1 MKANLVMKIVIS
13 VLLATGLALTFGR
26 YISVDYWDFEK
37 ADAKVYDR
45 TYEEMSD
52 PAFAACADAVQKVFV
67 DDDITDEGFW
77 IIPGNE
83 VGLNAY
89 QLMDGLSYVNNTQ
102 GDRPDDEKYISD
114 GVKKLAIFVYVAF
127 IAAWVLAV
135 AGLLFQ
141 WLGKKRR
148 TYIFSAVSYGL
159 SVLAMLSVLFIPV
172 FLKHPF
178 AKYLVDNSYTPGTIS
193 EVETQVRIFG
203 QNFLVHAAGYGY
215 WIFVACAACSLI
227 LAVVQ
232 YIVQYRVDNKVMYQ
246 PARYLNKRGTMIGV
260 QGAYA
265 GVLVSLDTPIVV
277 GRDASCSHLII
288 EKQGISRRHCMV
300 EYLAASQNYVVTDY
314 SSNGTFIEGGMKLQ
328 KGVPTSIDPGAVI
341 RFGNEIDSF
350 RLM

>member
-83 VGLNAY
+83 AGLNAY

-148 TYIFSAVSYGL
+148 TYIFSAAFLPS
-159 SVLAMLSVLFIPV
+159 AMAFRCLLCCQS
-172 FLKHPF
+172 FL
-178 AKYLVDNSYTPGTIS
+178 
-193 EVETQVRIFG
+193 
-203 QNFLVHAAGYGY
+203 
-215 WIFVACAACSLI
+215 
-227 LAVVQ
+227 
-232 YIVQYRVDNKVMYQ
+232 YR
-246 PARYLNKRGTMIGV
+246 
-260 QGAYA
+260 
-265 GVLVSLDTPIVV
+265 
-277 GRDASCSHLII
+277 C
-288 EKQGISRRHCMV
+288 
-300 EYLAASQNYVVTDY
+300 
-314 SSNGTFIEGGMKLQ
+314 F
-328 KGVPTSIDPGAVI
+328 
-341 RFGNEIDSF
+341 
-350 RLM
+350 